1 MRISSMES
9 LLTHKFKVPGFE
21 PRGLWKERVPRGIV
35 AGVYE
40 NRQNTIQTKIVKL
53 TAPYHIYRPHLP
65 YCRLKSTKPNKFGV
79 LQQLNEI
86 NRKMEKT
93 SAC

>member
-21 PRGLWKERVPRGIV
+21 QRGLWKERVPWGIV
-35 AGVYE
+35 ASVYE

-53 TAPYHIYRPHLP
+53 NCTIPYIPSSSSILS
-65 YCRLKSTKPNKFGV
+65 LKIDEAQQIWCSSVTKR
-79 LQQLNEI
+79 
-86 NRKMEKT
+86 NR
-93 SAC
+93 